1 MTQDLQIRPQ
11 QTQVGNDLNQYVNQR
26 SQAAAYEDD
35 PQPII
40 VRTAL
45 DEMVHRDRHQNEAI
59 AVVAK
64 KRHGSV
70 RRKYNT
76 ATWREDGS
84 GRKPQAP
91 GSPKAA
97 WIFAWW
103 KAARDPAT
111 PGWRAGR
118 LLHSACVCQ
127 TRAAEC
133 ADGRRST
140 APWLWRSVSR
150 SARRCESASA
160 HRARWRINVA
170 RPFFVDRVR
179 WHHLGGTL
187 LDPPF
192 ASHTREQ

>member
-11 QTQVGNDLNQYVNQR
+11 QTQVGNDFNQYENQR

-45 DEMVHRDRHQNEAI
+45 DKMVHRDRHQNEAI

-97 WIFAWW
+97 CIFAWW

-118 LLHSACVCQ
+118 LLHSACGPKPGAEVCVVGGGPPPLGRGRFVPRSPGRGESSAPR
-127 TRAAEC
+127 RA
-133 ADGRRST
+133 G
-140 APWLWRSVSR
+140 
-150 SARRCESASA
+150 
-160 HRARWRINVA
+160 
-170 RPFFVDRVR
+170 
-179 WHHLGGTL
+179 
-187 LDPPF
+187 
-192 ASHTREQ
+192 